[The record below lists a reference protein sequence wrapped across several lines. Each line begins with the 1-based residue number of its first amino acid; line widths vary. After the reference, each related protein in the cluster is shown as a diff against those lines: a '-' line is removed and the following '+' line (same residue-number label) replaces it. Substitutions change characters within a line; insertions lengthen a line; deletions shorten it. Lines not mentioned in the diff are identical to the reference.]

1 MLLSKWFRMILPPS
15 NAQRDFTGE
24 LALLTSLCILFSGCG
39 SRPSGSG
46 PTIEFTVIP
55 PAAPGGPEKLAP
67 ISGRVIG
74 ARPGQRIVLFAKDGG
89 WWVQPLVDKP
99 FTDIQANSQWTN
111 STHLGTEYAA
121 LLVDPAYQPPAT
133 IAVLPGEGGSVIAVK
148 TVAGAGRPAARTLRF
163 SGYEWEVRDVPSSR
177 GGNNTYDAA
186 NAQTDANGLLHLRI
200 SQRSG
205 QWICAEVKLTRSLG
219 YGSYVF
225 VVRDTPHLDPAV
237 VASMFTWDDQGVDP
251 NHREMSIELTRWGD
265 AANKNAQYVVQP
277 YYVPANVDRFM
288 APAGVLTHSFRWEP
302 GRVTFR
308 SVRGAANVGGSPV
321 VAEHVFNS
329 GVPSPGGE
337 SVHLNLYIF
346 GSAESALQNEAE
358 VVIEKFQYLP

>member
-1 MLLSKWFRMILPPS
+1 MATI
-15 NAQRDFTGE
+15 
-24 LALLTSLCILFSGCG
+24 
-39 SRPSGSG
+39 SGS
-46 PTIEFTVIP
+46 V
-55 PAAPGGPEKLAP
+55 A
-67 ISGRVIG
+67 G
-74 ARPGQRIVLFAKDGG
+74 ARPGQRIVLFARDGG

-99 FTDIQANSQWTN
+99 FTDIQANSTWTN
-111 STHLGTEYAA
+111 STHLGTDYAA
-121 LLVDPAYQPPAT
+121 MLVEDGYQPPAT
-133 IAVLPGEGGSVIAVK
+133 IDALPREGGPIIAVK
-148 TVAGAGRPAARTLRF
+148 TVAGAGRPAARTLNF

-177 GGNNTYDAA
+177 GGNNNYDAA

-205 QWICAEVKLTRSLG
+205 QWTCAEVKLTRSLG

-225 VVRDTPHLDPAV
+225 VVRDASHFEPAV

-251 NHREMSIELTRWGD
+251 NHREMSVELTRWGD

-302 GRVTFR
+302 GRVAFR
-308 SVRGAANVGGSPV
+308 SVRGGANAGGSPV

-346 GSAESALQNEAE
+346 GSAESPLQNEAE